1 MKMEHSLQKGRFAR
15 NLTHRR
21 GFLAKLSGI
30 TFAVVAGSASSSVK
44 ADNASRTEHIV
55 SSAADDDDRPS
66 FKEYVTQQL
75 DKLVQLT
82 DENGVMQ
89 SEIASMRRKMTEIQ
103 SQLDNCREQLGSC
116 ETIHSVQQ
124 TLDEIKRALNIP

>member
-1 MKMEHSLQKGRFAR
+1 MQPSLRKPGFAKSLTGR
-15 NLTHRR
+15 RR
-21 GFLAKLSGI
+21 FLAKLSGI
-30 TFAVVAGSASSSVK
+30 TFAMVAGSASSSV
-44 ADNASRTEHIV
+44 NAENPRWTERPV
-55 SSAADDDDRPS
+55 PLTEPNDDHPS

-82 DENGVMQ
+82 DENGVLQ
-89 SEIASMRRKMTEIQ
+89 SEIVSMRRKLTEIQ

-124 TLDEIKRALNIP
+124 TLNEIKRALNIP